1 VAAPVVWGPLS
12 PLVYELWGVGKISV
26 GPPVFALMFLV
37 PVFPL
42 MVFLAIGMHSAWR
55 RGKLTVAAKPIWWLA
70 GAAVLLSAAVQGLVF
85 KQFHPVGLI
94 GFSFGFWIIFS
105 SVLEPLQ

>member
-1 VAAPVVWGPLS
+1 
-12 PLVYELWGVGKISV
+12 
-26 GPPVFALMFLV
+26 
-37 PVFPL
+37 

-55 RGKLTVAAKPIWWLA
+55 RGKLTVTAKPLWWLA
-70 GAAVLLSAAVQGLVF
+70 GAAVLLSVAIQGLVF

-105 SVLEPLQ
+105 AVLEPLRRLRQKQTLTRGALGDVDRPFGRGHVCDRRQRRRELQN